1 MQIINAYLLLI
12 QLFLFIK
19 ITTKNHV
26 NSTRFL
32 SESNPLNKPKTYKP
46 CNLIK
51 DCFNCTL
58 NPSCRWFSE
67 NISCQTFKVSNSN
80 HSLPILS
87 HYNNI
92 VEINNHINFIRK
104 SCFGPINP
112 FIKNENYFNYDNSS
126 LKYCGDHYIIG
137 NEDYIK
143 KKFKLEIKNINGIY
157 GTPNL
162 LCEFIFLSTPG
173 FHANIKIND
182 EEINNFYLL
191 YSEDSINFVKNINSS
206 TTIDIDFIPNKLN
219 TFIFYG
225 LKSFE
230 NSPFTITYKEDFSE
244 KAKKATGYIMIVLS
258 AIMIIIIIIGIICI
272 RKNSIVFK
280 KKDNVILYDE
290 NEQLKKKLYGKEK
303 SEEIKLK
310 EKIIIQNPKFIYNF
324 TPPTNTPTHLLNGQ
338 AFIYDKCCVDEKI
351 IDNLDEIKMANCG
364 HFYHI
369 SCFNKLIQEMNEL
382 NEKELKCISC
392 KKVIY
397 PEK

>member
-46 CNLIK
+46 CNLIT

-80 HSLPILS
+80 HSLPIFS
-87 HYNNI
+87 QYNGI